1 MPVMRSAEAA
11 NNASQRAPSRRER
24 FRQATIDEI
33 KMYAREQMAAGGP
46 ASLSLR
52 AVARDMNITPS
63 ALYRYFAGIDDL
75 ITALCVDAYHA
86 VGDAVGSAVQALP
99 EDDHVGRWRAY
110 ANGFR
115 EWALANPS
123 DFALI
128 YGTPLPGYQAPPEIT
143 QAAASRYLGVALS
156 TVSSAV
162 SAGAID
168 LERSLLTY
176 TPDLDPQ
183 LVANWA
189 KIGLHLDP
197 QIAAITA
204 GAQVTVQGHLTLELF
219 GHFNWLRN
227 DINHVWEGHLRAMM
241 IAMGFDPQVLPEV

>member
-1 MPVMRSAEAA
+1 MPDMPSAKAA
-11 NNASQRAPSRRER
+11 DSAPQRVSRRER

-63 ALYRYFAGIDDL
+63 ALYRYFAGIEDL
-75 ITALCVDAYHA
+75 ITALCVDAYNA
-86 VGDAVGSAVQALP
+86 VGDAVTAAVQAAR
-99 EDDHVGRWRAY
+99 EGDHVGRWRAY

-115 EWALANPS
+115 EWALQNPS

-128 YGTPLPGYQAPPEIT
+128 YGTPLPGYSAPPEVT
-143 QAAASRYLGVALS
+143 QAAALRYLQIALHTVA
-156 TVSSAV
+156 TAV
-162 SAGAID
+162 AAGAISF
-168 LERSLLTY
+168 ERSLLSY
-176 TPDLDPQ
+176 TPDLDPD

-189 KIGLHLDP
+189 NAGVRLDP
-197 QIAAITA
+197 RIVAIVA

-241 IAMGFDPQVLPEV
+241 IAMGYDPRELPEA